1 MRATDYP
8 LIPLL
13 AVQALWV
20 AARAARLPEA
30 AGPRQG
36 RLGAGPPLRLLVL
49 GDSSAAGVGVPS
61 QDQALA
67 GRLAARLSDR
77 FRVDWALL
85 ARTGAT
91 ARSARALLSAQPFG
105 RFDVAVIAL
114 GVNDA
119 KNGVSVARWRRDY
132 ASLLDTLAGRC
143 GVSLVCA
150 SGVPPLDR
158 FPLLPRPLRGVLGH
172 RAARLDAA
180 LADLARKRGGVIHLP
195 VGDAL
200 DPAGMAPD
208 GFHPGPVIYDDWA
221 RRIAETVRS
230 RYSGA
235 HEGQFPGHAA
245 QSAPVPVKK
254 T

>member
-1 MRATDYP
+1 MRPIDYP

-20 AARAARLPEA
+20 AARAVRLPEA

-36 RLGAGPPLRLLVL
+36 CLGSGPRLRLLVL
-49 GDSSAAGVGVPS
+49 GDSSAAGVGVPT

-67 GRLAARLSDR
+67 GRLAARLAGR
-77 FRVDWALL
+77 FRVDWRLE

-91 ARSARALLSAQPFG
+91 ARSAAASLAAQPPE

-119 KNGVSVARWRRDY
+119 KNGVSAGRWRRDY
-132 ASLLDTLAGRC
+132 ARLLDILQGRF

-158 FPLLPRPLRGVLGH
+158 FPLLARPLRGVLGH
-172 RAARLDAA
+172 RAARLDAV
-180 LADLARKRGGVIHLP
+180 LGDLARERGGILHLP
-195 VGDAL
+195 VCDAL

-208 GFHPGPVIYDDWA
+208 GFHPGPAIHDEWA
-221 RRIAETVRS
+221 RRIAGAILS
-230 RYSGA
+230 RYGGQT
-235 HEGQFPGHAA
+235 EG
-245 QSAPVPVKK
+245 
-254 T
+254 